1 MILKHVKNP
10 KRSAGKAERVR
21 LLSNY
26 MLNPESKGTEKCTA
40 WGSFGMYCSSKTD
53 LQNEMIAMSRC
64 STRSKDPLDHW
75 ILSFKQDEKPRGEQV
90 QQMVQQI
97 LQDFDMSDHQCFFAV
112 HEDTDNRHVHIL
124 LNRISPTDL
133 KAKVV
138 GGGLYKLH
146 AQKVVA
152 KLAHDFGFSA
162 EANDRFTVN
171 EKGKVVRNKAA
182 ADKGKNWE
190 AEKHSAANDEESV
203 SERAKRE
210 LTGVF
215 DKAQSWQDL
224 HGQLAA
230 LGYRYEK
237 SGSGAKVFFD
247 DVAIK
252 ASDASKKRNSA
263 LGKLVKRFGEFE
275 PTDPAGPVAPEKVQ
289 PRFEL
294 PKELRETAWHEYRQ
308 AVREK
313 KKGRKPAFN
322 ALRDQQGQ
330 KMQQLKEAQKA
341 ERQRLYGMGWGGK
354 KDELNAMRAVLAIE
368 HLAKRDQLKRQFA
381 EERGVVKKQYKPLPR
396 FQVWLLAVYG
406 QDAVGFQ
413 AADKMPSA
421 TGEREGLAEPLD
433 FSGVTAE
440 KLRFGAVAFKRMDTG
455 STLFYDRVKRV
466 TLNDQSSDSIKLWL
480 QYAVHKYGPRIK
492 INGVDTEFLE
502 KVAKVAADN
511 GLRFEVVGHNAAAYK
526 AAQQKVADD
535 KELEAMNA
543 EAEREFDLL
552 LNAGQ
557 RRDADTDK
565 EKDQDK
571 KRVPARSR
579 GSDRGPGF

>member
-10 KRSAGKAERVR
+10 KRSAGKAERIR
-21 LLSNY
+21 SLSNY
-26 MLNPESKGTEKCTA
+26 MLNPESKGAEKCTA
-40 WGSFGMYCSSKTD
+40 WGSFGMYCDTKTD

-75 ILSFKQDEKPRGEQV
+75 ILSFKENENPTGEQV
-90 QQMVQQI
+90 QAMVQQI
-97 LQDFDMSDHQCFFAV
+97 LQDFDMPDHQAFFAV

-133 KAKVV
+133 KAKVI

-171 EKGKVVRNKAA
+171 EQGKVVRNKPAD
-182 ADKGKNWE
+182 DKGKNWE
-190 AEKHSAANDEESV
+190 AEKHSAANDEESI
-203 SERAKRE
+203 SDRAKRE
-210 LTGVF
+210 LTTIF
-215 DKAQSWQDL
+215 DKAESWQDL
-224 HGQLAA
+224 HQQLGQ

-263 LGKLVKRFGEFE
+263 LGKLQKRFGEFE
-275 PTDPAGPVAPEKVQ
+275 AADQPQAVAQEKVQ

-294 PKELRETAWHEYRQ
+294 PHELRETAWHEYRTE
-308 AVREK
+308 ARK
-313 KKGRKPAFN
+313 KKQGRKPAFN
-322 ALRDQQGQ
+322 ALRDKHSDQ
-330 KMQQLKEAQKA
+330 MRQLKEAQKA
-341 ERQRLYGMGWGGK
+341 ERQLIYKQGWQGK
-354 KDELNAMRAVLAIE
+354 KDALNAFRAVLAVE
-368 HLAKRDQLKRQFA
+368 HLANRDALKKRFA
-381 EERGVVKKQYKPLPR
+381 EEREAVKQRFKPLPR
-396 FQVWLLAVYG
+396 FKVWLLQVYG
-406 QDAVGFQ
+406 PDAVDFQ
-413 AADKMPSA
+413 AADQLPAA
-421 TGEREGLAEPLD
+421 TGERSGLAEPLD
-433 FSGVTAE
+433 FSGVTAV
-440 KLRFGAVAFKRMDTG
+440 KQRFGAVAFKRNDTG
-455 STLFYDRVKRV
+455 STLFFDRVKKV
-466 TLNDQSSDSIKLWL
+466 TLNDKSDESIKLWL
-480 QYAVHKYGPRIK
+480 QYAVHKYGPKIS
-492 INGVDTEFLE
+492 INGADSEFLE
-502 KVAKVAADN
+502 KVASVAADN
-511 GLRFEVVGHNAAAYK
+511 GLRFEVVGRNAAAYK

-543 EAEREFDLL
+543 EAEREFDAL

-557 RRDADTDK
+557 CPDTDK

-571 KRVPARSR
+571 NPVPARDR
-579 GSDRGPGF
+579 GRDRGPGF